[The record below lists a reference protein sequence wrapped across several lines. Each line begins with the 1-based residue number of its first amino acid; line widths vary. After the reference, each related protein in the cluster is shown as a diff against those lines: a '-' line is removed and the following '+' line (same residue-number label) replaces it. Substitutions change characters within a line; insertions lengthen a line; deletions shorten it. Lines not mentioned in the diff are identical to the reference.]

1 MPTMN
6 SAKGMQFIFIML
18 AIALMGCFC
27 SMQPQLQILQ
37 ITDFVASKKEFVE
50 GLEDKTIALISVN
63 SEGKLAAYC
72 SGVWVATNK
81 ILTAAH
87 CVESKDITLYMVKSD
102 IEKDVARLA
111 IKVKVDEKSDLA
123 LLLTELKSTPPH
135 RTALISKEKP
145 YAGLKIY
152 IEGHTTG
159 LWWTYSEGVVS
170 SNIRSLLDQSKT
182 PAIQISS
189 SAWFGNS
196 GGGAFNDNGELVGL
210 CSWISVKGP
219 NLTFFVPNDVLRD
232 FVKKD

>member
-1 MPTMN
+1 MTL
-6 SAKGMQFIFIML
+6 AKGMQFIFIML

-27 SMQPQLQILQ
+27 SIRPPLQILQ
-37 ITDFVASKKEFVE
+37 LADSVASKKEFVE
-50 GLEDKTIALISVN
+50 GLEDKTIALVSVN
-63 SEGKLAAYC
+63 SEGKIAAYC
-72 SGVWVATNK
+72 SGVWVGINR

-102 IEKDVARLA
+102 IEKDIIRLA

-123 LLLTELKSTPPH
+123 LLMTDLKSAPPH
-135 RTALISKEKP
+135 SDALISKEKP

-159 LWWTYSEGVVS
+159 LWWTYAEGVVS
-170 SNIRSLLDQSKT
+170 SNIRSFFDQSRT
-182 PAIQISS
+182 ATIQISAP
-189 SAWFGNS
+189 AWFGNS

-210 CSWISVKGP
+210 CSWLSVKGP